1 MHDSGLPVC
10 EIITIGSELLFGQ
23 ITDTNTTYLAR
34 ELGKIGVNVRFRTAV
49 GDRLEEIIQVIRLAL
64 KRCDIV
70 ITSGG
75 LGPTLDDMTRE
86 AVAQAVGMDLEFR
99 EDLMEQ
105 IEHIFRRYGYDM
117 PDNNRRQ
124 AYVPAGSLVI
134 NNPIGTAPAF
144 ITNAGGP
151 QIICLPGVPREL
163 KFLLD
168 KEIIPWI
175 IQRFNLNDR
184 EIKYKVLK
192 VIGLGESKVD
202 RLIGDLIR
210 PGQDPEVG
218 ILTSEE
224 GIRIRITARP
234 REGQRADTF
243 IKPIYE
249 KIRSRLGNKIFGED
263 DDTLESV
270 IDSMLTKKNF
280 TFAIM
285 ETFSCGLAAQKFYQL
300 PSHQLLMS
308 MVTPD
313 KTRIAQY
320 LCKNDID
327 PDEKSAIELARKTM
341 EQGKA
346 DIGLAILGFVQE
358 KKKDYAVN
366 AHVAVIGH
374 DIEKTFSWTM
384 GGSIAAIRIRGS
396 VIGMNT
402 LRLALSDAP

>member
-134 NNPIGTAPAF
+134 NNPIGTAPDF
-144 ITNAGGP
+144 ITNVGGP

-168 KEIIPWI
+168 KEIIPWF

-192 VIGLGESKVD
+192 VVGLGESKVD
-202 RLIGDLIR
+202 RLICDLIR

-218 ILTSEE
+218 ILTS
-224 GIRIRITARP
+224 
-234 REGQRADTF
+234 
-243 IKPIYE
+243 
-249 KIRSRLGNKIFGED
+249 
-263 DDTLESV
+263 
-270 IDSMLTKKNF
+270 
-280 TFAIM
+280 
-285 ETFSCGLAAQKFYQL
+285 
-300 PSHQLLMS
+300 
-308 MVTPD
+308 
-313 KTRIAQY
+313 
-320 LCKNDID
+320 
-327 PDEKSAIELARKTM
+327 
-341 EQGKA
+341 
-346 DIGLAILGFVQE
+346 
-358 KKKDYAVN
+358 
-366 AHVAVIGH
+366 
-374 DIEKTFSWTM
+374 
-384 GGSIAAIRIRGS
+384 
-396 VIGMNT
+396 
-402 LRLALSDAP
+402 

>member
-151 QIICLPGVPREL
+151 QIICWR
-163 KFLLD
+163 
-168 KEIIPWI
+168 IP
-175 IQRFNLNDR
+175 
-184 EIKYKVLK
+184 
-192 VIGLGESKVD
+192 VIGDFAANKAGLG
-202 RLIGDLIR
+202 
-210 PGQDPEVG
+210 
-218 ILTSEE
+218 
-224 GIRIRITARP
+224 
-234 REGQRADTF
+234 
-243 IKPIYE
+243 
-249 KIRSRLGNKIFGED
+249 
-263 DDTLESV
+263 
-270 IDSMLTKKNF
+270 
-280 TFAIM
+280 
-285 ETFSCGLAAQKFYQL
+285 
-300 PSHQLLMS
+300 
-308 MVTPD
+308 
-313 KTRIAQY
+313 
-320 LCKNDID
+320 
-327 PDEKSAIELARKTM
+327 
-341 EQGKA
+341 
-346 DIGLAILGFVQE
+346 
-358 KKKDYAVN
+358 
-366 AHVAVIGH
+366 
-374 DIEKTFSWTM
+374 
-384 GGSIAAIRIRGS
+384 
-396 VIGMNT
+396 
-402 LRLALSDAP
+402 